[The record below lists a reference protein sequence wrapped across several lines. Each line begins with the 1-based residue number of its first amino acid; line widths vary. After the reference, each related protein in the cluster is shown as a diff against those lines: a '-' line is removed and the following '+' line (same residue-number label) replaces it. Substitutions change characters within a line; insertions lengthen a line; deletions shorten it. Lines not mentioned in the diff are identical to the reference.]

1 MSSRNFHRRL
11 VLFRYVPAGPPLLK
25 LMPFLARA
33 LLAFSLPLTAVFAQP
48 APAGAPPISV
58 APDRPLSLEEAIAL
72 ALQKNFSLQI
82 ENLSLENARENVTI
96 QDAVFDPVFTAAGT
110 RSLSQQAS
118 NTSVLDGTQRE
129 GPRNDNTNFRV
140 GAQLPRIPYTN
151 GTLQVQANIAR
162 SATNS
167 TNALLNPSYG
177 NGVSATLNQPLFRDF
192 GRRAALAALEN
203 AQLAFNIA
211 TLNYKSEVLA
221 IVSDTE
227 NAYYNVVAAR
237 ELLRIRE
244 LTLQA
249 NQRLLS
255 ENTARRN
262 TGVATDLDVL
272 AAEVQVAS
280 ARRALVQQE
289 QTVRDT
295 EEALLSLINVPLDVR
310 PGIVAFDDREVP
322 QPNFAQSYKLARDFY
337 PDLQA
342 GGQALRQLELNLE
355 TARRNLLPNLD
366 LTAQLGYTARATE
379 AGYQEAIANLP
390 SHHGNNWS
398 IALNYSLPWGQRA
411 DKARLRQAA
420 NNVSSQKVRLDFLEQ
435 QLMADVRAAVRAVET
450 NLVAVEIA
458 AQATLLAERQ
468 YEQQKARYDAG
479 LSTSRLVL
487 QFQDDLDNMRFQEL
501 SAKLAL
507 RRAVAELRRLEGTS
521 LQRFHVELPQ

>member
-1 MSSRNFHRRL
+1 
-11 VLFRYVPAGPPLLK
+11 
-25 LMPFLARA
+25 MPRPFARA
-33 LLAFSLPLTAVFAQP
+33 LFVASFSLTTAFSQ
-48 APAGAPPISV
+48 APAANLMPAIPV
-58 APDRPLSLEEAIAL
+58 APDRPLSVEEAIAL
-72 ALQKNFSLQI
+72 ALNKNFNLQI
-82 ENLSLENARENVTI
+82 QGFTMENSRENVAI
-96 QDAVFDPVFTAAGT
+96 QEAAFDPTFTAGGT
-110 RSLSQQAS
+110 RSLSQQAIT
-118 NTSVLDGTQRE
+118 TSVLDGTQRE

-151 GTLQVQANIAR
+151 GTLQIAANITR

-177 NGVSATLNQPLFRDF
+177 NNVSATLNQPLFRDF

-203 AQLAFNIA
+203 AQLAYSVA
-211 TLNYKSEVLA
+211 TINYKSNVLTV
-221 IVSDTE
+221 VSNTE

-289 QTVRDT
+289 QNVRDT
-295 EEALLSLINVPLDVR
+295 EDALLTLINVSLDAR
-310 PGIVAFDDREVP
+310 PGAVAFEDLREP
-322 QPNFAQSYKLARDFY
+322 APSFAQSYKLARDFY

-342 GGQALRQLELNLE
+342 GGQTLRQLELNME
-355 TARRNLLPNLD
+355 TARRNMLPDLD
-366 LTAQLGYTARATE
+366 LTAQLGYSARATE
-379 AGYQEAIANLP
+379 AGYQQAIANLP
-390 SHHGNNWS
+390 SDHGNNWS

-420 NNVSSQKVRLDFLEQ
+420 NNVSSQKIRLEQLEQ
-435 QLMADVRAAVRAVET
+435 QLMADVRSAVRAVET

-458 AQATLLAERQ
+458 AQASVLAERQ

-479 LSTSRLVL
+479 LSTSRVVL

-507 RRAVAELRRLEGTS
+507 RRAVAALRRLEGTS
-521 LQRFHVELPQ
+521 LQRFQVQIPE